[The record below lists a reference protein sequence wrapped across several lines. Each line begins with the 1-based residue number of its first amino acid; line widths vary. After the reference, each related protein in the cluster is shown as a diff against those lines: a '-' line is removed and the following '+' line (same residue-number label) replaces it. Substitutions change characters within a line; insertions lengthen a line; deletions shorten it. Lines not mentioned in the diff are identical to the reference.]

1 MRIIDTHVH
10 IWDLEKAQYPWLQG
24 DNSILNRTW
33 RIEEIENDR
42 KKAGVI
48 AGVLVQASGNIED
61 TELMLET
68 AYKTDWICGIVGW
81 LPLMD
86 TKTTRRLIEERFLKE
101 KYFKGVRHQIHDEK
115 DTKWLLQQAV
125 IESLKLLASFDI
137 PYDVVGILPSH
148 IEMVIEVADQIPGLK
163 MVFDHLNWPP
173 IPTKEKFGKWGE
185 LMTIAAQHK
194 NLYAKISGLGTASGN
209 FQDREA
215 ADIKPYVEFVLQHFG
230 IERCF
235 CGGDWPVSMLANNYI
250 QTWQTTKDILN
261 DLLNDEEKEKVLFS
275 NANNFYKLGLS

>member
-10 IWDLEKAQYPWLQG
+10 IWDLEKTEYTWLQG
-24 DNSILNRTW
+24 DSSILNRTW
-33 RIEEIENDR
+33 RIEEIEKDR
-42 KKAGVI
+42 KEAEVT

-86 TKTTRRLIEERFLKE
+86 TKTTQRLLEERFLKE
-101 KYFKGVRHQIHDEK
+101 KYFKGVRHLIHDEK
-115 DTKWLLQQAV
+115 DPKWLLQPAV
-125 IESLKLLASFDI
+125 IESLKLLSSFDL

-148 IEMVIEVADQIPGLK
+148 IETVIEVSDKIPGLR

-173 IPTKEKFGKWGE
+173 IQTKEKFGKWGE
-185 LMTIAAQHK
+185 LMKVAAQHK
-194 NLYAKISGLGTASGN
+194 NIYGKISGLGTASGN
-209 FQDREA
+209 FQDRTED
-215 ADIKPYVEFVLQHFG
+215 DIKPYVEFVLEHFG
-230 IERCF
+230 TKHCF

-250 QTWQTTKDILN
+250 KTWQTTKDILN
-261 DLLNDEEKEKVLFS
+261 DLLKDAEKDKVLFS